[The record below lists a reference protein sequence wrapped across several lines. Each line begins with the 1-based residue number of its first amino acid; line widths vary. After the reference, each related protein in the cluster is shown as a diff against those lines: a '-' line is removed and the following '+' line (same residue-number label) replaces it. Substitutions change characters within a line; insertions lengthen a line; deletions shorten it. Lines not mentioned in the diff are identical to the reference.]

1 MLAISTSASA
11 TPSTFGCARGTWD
24 LRSRR
29 HFAATDSRFKLAVPS
44 LHSSVHFTKPLS
56 LRATRTIGLLS
67 GPSNGWE
74 RSSLTRFPFRHTIP
88 NISGGRAARNA
99 TDGHRESAHLHRT
112 SGASRCRRRG
122 EGSQTAK
129 SSSFITAH
137 KFTTGQRSKT
147 MALALVGSARASA
160 PPPGEPDQRPLLI
173 KPVLRIKTAIGR
185 PILLVA
191 VPRAQQGADGV
202 TTEADHVGQAM
213 AAAR

>member
-1 MLAISTSASA
+1 
-11 TPSTFGCARGTWD
+11 
-24 LRSRR
+24 
-29 HFAATDSRFKLAVPS
+29 
-44 LHSSVHFTKPLS
+44 
-56 LRATRTIGLLS
+56 
-67 GPSNGWE
+67 
-74 RSSLTRFPFRHTIP
+74 
-88 NISGGRAARNA
+88 
-99 TDGHRESAHLHRT
+99 
-112 SGASRCRRRG
+112 
-122 EGSQTAK
+122 
-129 SSSFITAH
+129 
-137 KFTTGQRSKT
+137 